1 MKGVLQ
7 IPTLGYK
14 AKSLKYGMVYTFL
27 HFKKATKQTNMQVQK
42 FHPTQNAKL
51 VYVMCLIN
59 IPIVTSCRILVLL
72 SIAIKNISYS
82 VLFSSCILF
91 TTVELIHLSLF
102 QARFFVIVRTSY
114 VMLQLRFVL
123 HRVNTDEMQNFIS
136 SLIIY
141 TNGLQERYFGLLIK
155 R

>member
-1 MKGVLQ
+1 M
-7 IPTLGYK
+7 
-14 AKSLKYGMVYTFL
+14 
-27 HFKKATKQTNMQVQK
+27 
-42 FHPTQNAKL
+42 
-51 VYVMCLIN
+51 YVVCLIN

-91 TTVELIHLSLF
+91 TTVELIHLRLF

-136 SLIIY
+136 SLSIFSLHKWLTRKMRGSKQVGIWSKMES
-141 TNGLQERYFGLLIK
+141 L
-155 R
+155 

>member
-1 MKGVLQ
+1 M
-7 IPTLGYK
+7 
-14 AKSLKYGMVYTFL
+14 
-27 HFKKATKQTNMQVQK
+27 
-42 FHPTQNAKL
+42 
-51 VYVMCLIN
+51 YVVCLIN

-72 SIAIKNISYS
+72 SIAIKNIPYS

-91 TTVELIHLSLF
+91 TTVELIHLRLF

-136 SLIIY
+136 SLIRGPARGVSGVSID
-141 TNGLQERYFGLLIK
+141 TPRILETSTAEPQFTLSVDRK
-155 R
+155 SD

>member
-1 MKGVLQ
+1 MKASTQSNIQ
-7 IPTLGYK
+7 I
-14 AKSLKYGMVYTFL
+14 
-27 HFKKATKQTNMQVQK
+27 QK

-51 VYVMCLIN
+51 VYVVCLIN

-72 SIAIKNISYS
+72 SIAIKNIPYS

-91 TTVELIHLSLF
+91 TTVELIHLRLF

-136 SLIIY
+136 SLIRGPARGVSGVSID
-141 TNGLQERYFGLLIK
+141 TPRILETSTAEPQFQSVHQSKL
-155 R
+155 